1 MSFFSGL
8 VTGLAK
14 SVDDQLKSD
23 ILRTQKRMDGME
35 QYRVTRRR
43 TELERE
49 AADTKK
55 VKEAIQ
61 NLSQF
66 VDGDMWK
73 ATQLYATGGSTLSG
87 ANKLYDVLDKNR
99 AALGADFKIDEV
111 VSGLNATRP
120 EGISEADYIA
130 NFVEGAKVIKSQ
142 GEMKGS
148 GLLAAFGGDF
158 GKTVDKRVEAQA
170 PISESKYGILT
181 VPTGQVN
188 YDKLIERQKYKKD
201 NQIKTYSTFEG
212 QYNAFDMAAFYED
225 DPEEKAKLIEKRD
238 NLYAKYLED
247 KKLSK
252 SATGKSSSLFSKESI
267 TKVIETA
274 NLSAIRGAGYTEGVG
289 ENLRILLEG
298 NQGPVFEAKMQAVK
312 GLRQRFKSLNPEDE
326 PILFN
331 AIKAEEDKQK
341 YERDTYI
348 VKQENNYIAST
359 KDDDGA
365 IYEKYQ
371 TQDTTKQLFTNLP
384 QAASVDAQ
392 FKQELKTIK
401 DTAKK
406 EGYVPGKVIEYVA
419 PNGRLLKL
427 IWTGKSLIQ

>member
-158 GKTVDKRVEAQA
+158 GKTVDKRVEEQA

-201 NQIKTYSTFEG
+201 NRIDYDSFAEG
-212 QYNAFDMAAFYED
+212 YAKFDQAIFYED
-225 DPEEKAKLIEKRD
+225 DLDEKAKLIKKRD
-238 NLYAKYLED
+238 DLYQKYLTD

-252 SATGKSSSLFSKESI
+252 SSTGKADSLFSKESI
-267 TKVIETA
+267 TKVIDLA
-274 NLSAIRGAGYTEGVG
+274 NLDSIKGAGYTEGVG
-289 ENLRILLEG
+289 ENLKVLLNG
-298 NQGPVFEAKMQAVK
+298 NEGPVFEAKMQALK
-312 GLRQRFKSLNPEDE
+312 GLRTRFKTETPETE

-331 AIKAEEDKQK
+331 ALKAEEEKQK
-341 YERDTYI
+341 FQRESYI
-348 VKQENNYIAST
+348 SKQENNYLAAT
-359 KDDDGA
+359 KDDATA

-384 QAASVDAQ
+384 RAASTEAQ
-392 FKQELKTIK
+392 FKQELKAIK

-406 EGYVPGKVIEYVA
+406 DGYIPGKVIEYVA

-427 IWTGKSLIQ
+427 IWTGQSLIQ

>member
-49 AADTKK
+49 AKQTKE
-55 VKEAIQ
+55 VKEAMQ
-61 NLSQF
+61 NLATF
-66 VDGDMWK
+66 VEGDMYK
-73 ATQLYATGGSTLSG
+73 AKQLFATGGGTVSG
-87 ANKLYDVLDKNR
+87 ATKLYDFLDKNR
-99 AALGADFKIDEV
+99 GALGDDFKIDEV
-111 VSGLNATRP
+111 IPGLSSVRP

-130 NFVEGAKVIKSQ
+130 NYVEGAKVIKSQ

-158 GKTVDKRVEAQA
+158 GKTVDKRVDAQA
-170 PISESKYGILT
+170 PLTESKYGTIQTKPL
-181 VPTGQVN
+181 QIN
-188 YDKLIERQKYKKD
+188 YEKLIERQKYKKD
-201 NQIKTYSTFEG
+201 NRIDYDSFEEG
-212 QYNAFDMAAFYED
+212 YAKFDQAIFYED
-225 DPEEKAKLIEKRD
+225 DPEEKKKLITKRD
-238 NLYAKYLED
+238 DLYKKYLFD
-247 KKLSK
+247 KKLEK
-252 SATGKSSSLFSKESI
+252 SSTGKSTSLFSKESI
-267 TKVIETA
+267 TKVIDLA
-274 NLSAIRGAGYTEGVG
+274 NLDSIKGAGYTEGVG
-289 ENLRILLEG
+289 ENLKVLLNG
-298 NQGPVFEAKMQAVK
+298 NEGPVFEAKMQALK
-312 GLRQRFKSLNPEDE
+312 GLRTRFKTETPESE

-331 AIKAEEDKQK
+331 ALKAEEEKQK
-341 YERDTYI
+341 FQRSTYI
-348 VKQENNYIAST
+348 SKQENNYIAA
-359 KDDDGA
+359 KKENDVA

-371 TQDTTKQLFTNLP
+371 TQDVTKQLFTNLP
-384 QAASVDAQ
+384 QAASTEAQ

-406 EGYVPGKVIEYVA
+406 EGYVPGKVIEYIA

-427 IWTGKSLIQ
+427 IWTGNSLIQ

>member
-87 ANKLYDVLDKNR
+87 ADKLYDVLDKNR

-120 EGISEADYIA
+120 EGISETDYIS

-158 GKTVDKRVEAQA
+158 GKTVDKRVGEQA

-201 NQIKTYSTFEG
+201 NRIDYDSFKQGY
-212 QYNAFDMAAFYED
+212 ARFDQAIFYEE
-225 DPEEKAKLIEKRD
+225 DPDEKAKLIKKRD
-238 NLYAKYLED
+238 DLYQKYLTD

-252 SATGKSSSLFSKESI
+252 SSTGKATSLFSKESI
-267 TKVIETA
+267 TKVIDLA
-274 NLSAIRGAGYTEGVG
+274 NLDSIKGAGYTEGVG
-289 ENLRILLEG
+289 ENLKVLLNG
-298 NQGPVFEAKMQAVK
+298 NEGPVFEAKMQALK
-312 GLRQRFKSLNPEDE
+312 GLRTRFKTETPESE

-331 AIKAEEDKQK
+331 ALKAEEEKQK
-341 YERDTYI
+341 FQRNSYI
-348 VKQENNYIAST
+348 SKQENNYLAAI
-359 KDDDGA
+359 KDDATA

-371 TQDTTKQLFTNLP
+371 TQDVTKKLFINLP
-384 QAASVDAQ
+384 QAASMEEQ
-392 FKQELKTIK
+392 FEQEKIAIK
-401 DTAKK
+401 KAAKK
-406 EGYVPGKVIEYVA
+406 EGYLPGKVIEYVA
-419 PNGRLLKL
+419 PNGKPLKL
-427 IWTGKSLIQ
+427 IWTGQSLIQ

>member
-158 GKTVDKRVEAQA
+158 GKTVDKRVEEQA

-201 NQIKTYSTFEG
+201 NRIDYDSFTEG
-212 QYNAFDMAAFYED
+212 YAKFDQAIFYED
-225 DPEEKAKLIEKRD
+225 DLDEKEKLIKKRD
-238 NLYAKYLED
+238 DLYQKYLTD

-252 SATGKSSSLFSKESI
+252 SSTGKADSLFSKESI
-267 TKVIETA
+267 TKVIDLA
-274 NLSAIRGAGYTEGVG
+274 NLDSIKGAGYTEGVG
-289 ENLRILLEG
+289 ENLKVLLNG
-298 NQGPVFEAKMQAVK
+298 NEGPVFEAKMQALK
-312 GLRQRFKSLNPEDE
+312 GLRTRFKTETPETE

-331 AIKAEEDKQK
+331 ALKAEEEKQK
-341 YERDTYI
+341 FQRESYI
-348 VKQENNYIAST
+348 SKQENNYLAAT
-359 KDDDGA
+359 KDDATA

-384 QAASVDAQ
+384 RAASTEAQ
-392 FKQELKTIK
+392 FKQELKAIK

-406 EGYVPGKVIEYVA
+406 DGYIPGKVIEYVA

-427 IWTGKSLIQ
+427 IWTGQSLIQ

>member
-1 MSFFSGL
+1 MSFFTGL

-66 VDGDMWK
+66 VEGDMWK
-73 ATQLYATGGSTLSG
+73 ATQLYATGGSTISG

-111 VSGLNATRP
+111 ISGLNATRP

-181 VPTGQVN
+181 VPTAQVN

-201 NQIKTYSTFEG
+201 NRIDYDTFEKG
-212 QYNAFDMAAFYED
+212 YAKFDQAIFYED
-225 DPEEKAKLIEKRD
+225 DPDEKAKLIKKRD
-238 NLYAKYLED
+238 DLYQKYLID
-247 KKLSK
+247 KKLEK
-252 SATGKSSSLFSKESI
+252 SSTGKATSLFSKESI
-267 TKVIETA
+267 TKVIDLA
-274 NLSAIRGAGYTEGVG
+274 NLDSIKGAGYTEGVG
-289 ENLRILLEG
+289 ENLKVLLNG
-298 NQGPVFEAKMQAVK
+298 NEGPVFEAKMQALK
-312 GLRQRFKSLNPEDE
+312 GLRTRFKTETPESE

-331 AIKAEEDKQK
+331 ALKAEEDKQK
-341 YERDTYI
+341 FQRETYI
-348 VKQENNYIAST
+348 SKQENNYLAAT
-359 KDDDGA
+359 KDDATA

-384 QAASVDAQ
+384 RAASTEAQ
-392 FKQELKTIK
+392 FKQELKAIK

-406 EGYVPGKVIEYVA
+406 DGYIPGKVIEYVA

-427 IWTGKSLIQ
+427 IWTGQSLIQ

>member
-49 AADTKK
+49 AKQTKE
-55 VKEAIQ
+55 VKEAMQ
-61 NLSQF
+61 NLATF
-66 VDGDMWK
+66 VEGDMYK
-73 ATQLYATGGSTLSG
+73 AKQLFATGGGTVSG
-87 ANKLYDVLDKNR
+87 ATKLYDFLDKNR
-99 AALGADFKIDEV
+99 GALGDDFKIDEV
-111 VSGLNATRP
+111 IPGLSSVRP

-130 NFVEGAKVIKSQ
+130 NYVEGAKVIKSQ

-158 GKTVDKRVEAQA
+158 GKTVDKRVDAQA
-170 PISESKYGILT
+170 PLTESKYGTIQTKPL
-181 VPTGQVN
+181 QIN
-188 YDKLIERQKYKKD
+188 YEKLIERQKYKKD

-212 QYNAFDMAAFYED
+212 QYNAFDMAAFYQD

>member
-158 GKTVDKRVEAQA
+158 GKTVDKRVEEQA

-201 NQIKTYSTFEG
+201 NRIDYDSFTEG
-212 QYNAFDMAAFYED
+212 YAKFDQAIFYED
-225 DPEEKAKLIEKRD
+225 DPDEKAKLIKKRD
-238 NLYAKYLED
+238 DLYQKYLTD

-252 SATGKSSSLFSKESI
+252 SSTGKADSLFSKESI
-267 TKVIETA
+267 TKVIDLA
-274 NLSAIRGAGYTEGVG
+274 NLDSIKGAGYTEGVG
-289 ENLRILLEG
+289 ENLKVLLNG
-298 NQGPVFEAKMQAVK
+298 NEGPVFEAKMQALK
-312 GLRQRFKSLNPEDE
+312 GLRTRFKTETPETE

-331 AIKAEEDKQK
+331 ALKAEEEKQK
-341 YERDTYI
+341 FQRESYI
-348 VKQENNYIAST
+348 SKQENNYLAAT
-359 KDDDGA
+359 KDDATA

-384 QAASVDAQ
+384 RAASTEAQ
-392 FKQELKTIK
+392 FKQELKAIK

-406 EGYVPGKVIEYVA
+406 DRYIPGKVIEYVA

-427 IWTGKSLIQ
+427 IWTGQSLIQ

>member
-1 MSFFSGL
+1 
-8 VTGLAK
+8 
-14 SVDDQLKSD
+14 
-23 ILRTQKRMDGME
+23 ME

-49 AADTKK
+49 ATDNKK

-73 ATQLYATGGSTLSG
+73 ATQLYTTGGSTLSG

-111 VSGLNATRP
+111 VSGLSATRP
-120 EGISEADYIA
+120 DGISEADYIA

-170 PISESKYGILT
+170 PISESKYGTLT

-201 NQIKTYSTFEG
+201 NRIDYDTFEKG
-212 QYNAFDMAAFYED
+212 YAKFDQAIFYED
-225 DPEEKAKLIEKRD
+225 DPDEKAKLIKKRD
-238 NLYAKYLED
+238 DLYQKYLID
-247 KKLSK
+247 KKLDK
-252 SATGKSSSLFSKESI
+252 SSTGKATSLFSKEPI
-267 TKVIETA
+267 TKVIDTA
-274 NLSAIRGAGYTEGVG
+274 NLSAIKGAGYTEGVG

-298 NQGPVFEAKMQAVK
+298 NQGPIFEAKMQALK

-341 YERDTYI
+341 YQRDTYI
-348 VKQENNYIAST
+348 NKQHNNYIAAT
-359 KDDDGA
+359 KDDNTA

-371 TQDTTKQLFTNLP
+371 TQDVTKKLFTNLP
-384 QAASVDAQ
+384 QAASKEEQ
-392 FKQELKTIK
+392 FKQEKIAIK
-401 DTAKK
+401 KAAKK
-406 EGYVPGKVIEYVA
+406 EGYPPGKVIEYVA
-419 PNGRLLKL
+419 PNGRPLKL
-427 IWTGKSLIQ
+427 IWTGQSLIQ

>member
-14 SVDDQLKSD
+14 SVDDQLKND

-111 VSGLNATRP
+111 VSGLNATKP
-120 EGISEADYIA
+120 EGISEADYIS

-181 VPTGQVN
+181 VPTAQVN

-201 NQIKTYSTFEG
+201 NRIDYDTFKQG
-212 QYNAFDMAAFYED
+212 YARFDQAIFYEE
-225 DPEEKAKLIEKRD
+225 DPDEKAKLIKKRD
-238 NLYAKYLED
+238 DLYQKYLMD
-247 KKLSK
+247 KKLEK
-252 SATGKSSSLFSKESI
+252 SSTGKSSSLFSKESI

-274 NLSAIRGAGYTEGVG
+274 NLSAIKGAGYTEGVG
-289 ENLRILLEG
+289 ENLTILLEG
-298 NQGPVFEAKMQAVK
+298 NQGPIFEAKMQALK

-331 AIKAEEDKQK
+331 AIKSEENKQK
-341 YERDTYI
+341 YQRDTYI
-348 VKQENNYIAST
+348 SKQENNYLAAT
-359 KDDDGA
+359 KDDA
-365 IYEKYQ
+365 TVIYEKYQ
-371 TQDTTKQLFTNLP
+371 TQDVTKQLFTNLP
-384 QAASVDAQ
+384 QAASMEEQ
-392 FKQELKTIK
+392 FEQEKIAIK
-401 DTAKK
+401 KAAKK
-406 EGYVPGKVIEYVA
+406 EGYPPGKVIEYVA
-419 PNGRLLKL
+419 PNGRPLKL
-427 IWTGKSLIQ
+427 IWTGQSLIQ

>member
-158 GKTVDKRVEAQA
+158 GKTVDKRVEEQA

-201 NQIKTYSTFEG
+201 NRIDYDSFTEG
-212 QYNAFDMAAFYED
+212 YAKFDQAIFYED
-225 DPEEKAKLIEKRD
+225 DPDEKAKLIKKRD
-238 NLYAKYLED
+238 DLYQKYLTD

-252 SATGKSSSLFSKESI
+252 SSTGKADSLFSKESI
-267 TKVIETA
+267 TKVIDLA
-274 NLSAIRGAGYTEGVG
+274 NLDSIKGAGYTEGVG
-289 ENLRILLEG
+289 ENLKVLLNG
-298 NQGPVFEAKMQAVK
+298 NEGPVFEAKMQALK
-312 GLRQRFKSLNPEDE
+312 GLRTRFKTETPETE

-331 AIKAEEDKQK
+331 ALKAEEEKQK
-341 YERDTYI
+341 FQRESYI
-348 VKQENNYIAST
+348 SKQENNYLAAT
-359 KDDDGA
+359 KDDATA

-384 QAASVDAQ
+384 RAASTEAQ
-392 FKQELKTIK
+392 FKQELKAIK

-406 EGYVPGKVIEYVA
+406 DGYIPGKVIEYVA

-427 IWTGKSLIQ
+427 IWTGQSLIQ

>member
-158 GKTVDKRVEAQA
+158 GKTVDKRVEEQA

-201 NQIKTYSTFEG
+201 NRIDYDSFAEG
-212 QYNAFDMAAFYED
+212 YAKFDQAIFYED
-225 DPEEKAKLIEKRD
+225 DLDEKEKLIKKRD
-238 NLYAKYLED
+238 DLYQKYLID

-252 SATGKSSSLFSKESI
+252 SSTGKADSLFSKESI
-267 TKVIETA
+267 TKVIDLA
-274 NLSAIRGAGYTEGVG
+274 NLDSIKGAGYTEGVG
-289 ENLRILLEG
+289 ENLKVLLNG
-298 NQGPVFEAKMQAVK
+298 NEGPVFEAKMQALK
-312 GLRQRFKSLNPEDE
+312 GLRTRFKTETPETE

-331 AIKAEEDKQK
+331 ALKAEEEKQK
-341 YERDTYI
+341 FQRDSYI
-348 VKQENNYIAST
+348 SKQENNYLAAT
-359 KDDDGA
+359 KDDATA

-384 QAASVDAQ
+384 RAASTEAQ
-392 FKQELKTIK
+392 FKQELKAIK

-406 EGYVPGKVIEYVA
+406 DGYIPGKVIEYVA

-427 IWTGKSLIQ
+427 IWTGQSLIQ

>member
-49 AADTKK
+49 ERDKKK

-61 NLSQF
+61 NFASF

-73 ATQLYATGGSTLSG
+73 ATQLYATSGGTISG
-87 ANKLYDVLDKNR
+87 ANKLYDVLSKNR
-99 AALGADFKIDEV
+99 AALGSDFKIDEV

-148 GLLAAFGGDF
+148 GLLAAFGGDY
-158 GKTVDKRVEAQA
+158 GKTVDQRVEAQA
-170 PISESKYGILT
+170 PIGESKYGTLT

-188 YDKLIERQKYKKD
+188 FEKLVERQKYKKD
-201 NQIKTYSTFEG
+201 NRIDYDSFAEG
-212 QYNAFDMAAFYED
+212 YAKFDQAIFYED
-225 DPEEKAKLIEKRD
+225 DLEEKEKLIKKRD
-238 NLYAKYLED
+238 DLYQKYLID

-252 SATGKSSSLFSKESI
+252 SSTGKATSLFSRESI
-267 TKVIETA
+267 TKVIELA
-274 NLSAIRGAGYTEGVG
+274 NLDSIKGAGYTEGVG
-289 ENLRILLEG
+289 ENLKVLLNG
-298 NQGPVFEAKMQAVK
+298 NEGPVFEAKMQALK
-312 GLRQRFKSLNPEDE
+312 GLRTRFKTETPESE

-331 AIKAEEDKQK
+331 ALKAEEEKQK
-341 YERDTYI
+341 FQRDTYI
-348 VKQENNYIAST
+348 SKQENNYIAST
-359 KDDDGA
+359 KDDDAA

-371 TQDTTKQLFTNLP
+371 TQDVTKQLFTNLP
-384 QAASVDAQ
+384 QAASKEEQ
-392 FKQELKTIK
+392 FKQEKIAIK
-401 DTAKK
+401 KAAKK
-406 EGYVPGKVIEYVA
+406 EGYLPGKVIEYVA

>member
-130 NFVEGAKVIKSQ
+130 NFIEGAKVIKSQ

-158 GKTVDKRVEAQA
+158 GKTVDKRVEEQA

-201 NQIKTYSTFEG
+201 NRIDYDTFAKG
-212 QYNAFDMAAFYED
+212 YAKFDQAIFYEE
-225 DPEEKAKLIEKRD
+225 DPDEKAKLIKKRD
-238 NLYAKYLED
+238 DLYEKYLTD
-247 KKLSK
+247 KKLDK
-252 SATGKSSSLFSKESI
+252 SSTGKADSLFSKESI
-267 TKVIETA
+267 TKVIDLA
-274 NLSAIRGAGYTEGVG
+274 NLDSIKGAGYTEGVG
-289 ENLRILLEG
+289 ENLKVLLNG
-298 NQGPVFEAKMQAVK
+298 NEGPVFEAKMQALK
-312 GLRQRFKSLNPEDE
+312 GLRTRFKTETPETE

-331 AIKAEEDKQK
+331 ALKAEEEKQK
-341 YERDTYI
+341 FQRDSYI
-348 VKQENNYIAST
+348 SKQENNYLAAT
-359 KDDDGA
+359 KDDATA

-384 QAASVDAQ
+384 RAASTEAQ
-392 FKQELKTIK
+392 FKQELKAIK

-406 EGYVPGKVIEYVA
+406 DGYIPGKVIEYVA

-427 IWTGKSLIQ
+427 IWTGQSLIQ

>member
-148 GLLAAFGGDF
+148 GLLAAYGGDF
-158 GKTVDKRVEAQA
+158 GKTVDKRVEEQA

-201 NQIKTYSTFEG
+201 NRIDYDSFAEG
-212 QYNAFDMAAFYED
+212 YAKFDQAIFYED
-225 DPEEKAKLIEKRD
+225 DLDEKEKLIKKRD
-238 NLYAKYLED
+238 DLYQKYLTD

-252 SATGKSSSLFSKESI
+252 SSTGKADSLFSKESI
-267 TKVIETA
+267 TKVIDLA
-274 NLSAIRGAGYTEGVG
+274 NLDSIKGAGYTEGVG
-289 ENLRILLEG
+289 ENLKVLLNG
-298 NQGPVFEAKMQAVK
+298 NEGPVFEAKMQALK
-312 GLRQRFKSLNPEDE
+312 GLRTRFKTETPETE

-331 AIKAEEDKQK
+331 ALKAEEEKQK
-341 YERDTYI
+341 FQRESYI
-348 VKQENNYIAST
+348 SKQENNYLAAT
-359 KDDDGA
+359 KDDATA

-384 QAASVDAQ
+384 RAASTEAQ
-392 FKQELKTIK
+392 FKQELKAIK

-406 EGYVPGKVIEYVA
+406 DGYIPGKVIEYVA

-427 IWTGKSLIQ
+427 IWTGQSLIQ

>member
-111 VSGLNATRP
+111 ISGLNATRP
-120 EGISEADYIA
+120 DGISEADYIS

-158 GKTVDKRVEAQA
+158 GKKVDKRVEAQA
-170 PISESKYGILT
+170 PISESKYGVLT
-181 VPTGQVN
+181 VPTAQVN

-201 NQIKTYSTFEG
+201 NRIDYDTFKQG
-212 QYNAFDMAAFYED
+212 YARFDQAIFYEE
-225 DPEEKAKLIEKRD
+225 DPDEKAKLIKKRD
-238 NLYAKYLED
+238 DLYQKYLMD
-247 KKLSK
+247 KKLEK
-252 SATGKSSSLFSKESI
+252 SSTGKATSSLFSKESI

-274 NLSAIRGAGYTEGVG
+274 NLSAIKGAGYTEGVG

-298 NQGPVFEAKMQAVK
+298 NQGPIFEAKMQALK

-331 AIKAEEDKQK
+331 AIKSEENKQK
-341 YERDTYI
+341 YQRDTYI
-348 VKQENNYIAST
+348 SKQENNYLAAT
-359 KDDDGA
+359 KDDATA

-371 TQDTTKQLFTNLP
+371 TQDVTKKLFINLP
-384 QAASVDAQ
+384 QAASMEEQ
-392 FKQELKTIK
+392 FEQEKIAIK
-401 DTAKK
+401 KAAKK
-406 EGYVPGKVIEYVA
+406 EGYPPGKVIEYVA
-419 PNGRLLKL
+419 PNGKPLKL
-427 IWTGKSLIQ
+427 IWTGQSLIQ

>member
-87 ANKLYDVLDKNR
+87 ANKIYDVLDKNR

-158 GKTVDKRVEAQA
+158 GKTVDKRVEEQA

-201 NQIKTYSTFEG
+201 NRIDYDSFAEG
-212 QYNAFDMAAFYED
+212 YAKFDQAIFYED
-225 DPEEKAKLIEKRD
+225 DLDEKEKLIKKRD
-238 NLYAKYLED
+238 DLYKKYLID

-252 SATGKSSSLFSKESI
+252 SSTGKADSLFSKESI
-267 TKVIETA
+267 TKVIDLA
-274 NLSAIRGAGYTEGVG
+274 NLDSIKGAGYTEGVG
-289 ENLRILLEG
+289 ENLRVLLNG
-298 NQGPVFEAKMQAVK
+298 NEGPVFEAKMQALK
-312 GLRQRFKSLNPEDE
+312 GLRTRFKTETPETE

-331 AIKAEEDKQK
+331 ALKAEEEKQK
-341 YERDTYI
+341 FQRDSYI
-348 VKQENNYIAST
+348 SKQENNYLAAT
-359 KDDDGA
+359 KDDATA

-371 TQDTTKQLFTNLP
+371 IQDTTKQLFTNLP
-384 QAASVDAQ
+384 RAASTEAQ
-392 FKQELKTIK
+392 FKQELKAIK

-406 EGYVPGKVIEYVA
+406 DGYIPGKVIEYVA

-427 IWTGKSLIQ
+427 IWTGQSLIQ

>member
-158 GKTVDKRVEAQA
+158 GKTVDKRVEEQA

-201 NQIKTYSTFEG
+201 NRIDYDTFEQG
-212 QYNAFDMAAFYED
+212 YNRFDQAAFYEENPD
-225 DPEEKAKLIEKRD
+225 EKAKLIKKRED
-238 NLYAKYLED
+238 LYQKYLMD
-247 KKLSK
+247 KTLEK
-252 SATGKSSSLFSKESI
+252 SSTGKTTSLFSKESI

-274 NLSAIRGAGYTEGVG
+274 NLSAIKGAGYTEGVG
-289 ENLRILLEG
+289 ENLRVLLEG
-298 NQGPVFEAKMQAVK
+298 NQGPIFEAKIQALK

-331 AIKAEEDKQK
+331 AIKSEEQKQK

-348 VKQENNYIAST
+348 SKQENNYLAAT
-359 KDDDGA
+359 KDDATA

-384 QAASVDAQ
+384 RAASTEAQ
-392 FKQELKTIK
+392 FKQELKAIK

-406 EGYVPGKVIEYVA
+406 DGYIPGKVIEYVA

-427 IWTGKSLIQ
+427 IWTGQSLIQ

>member
-23 ILRTQKRMDGME
+23 MLRTQKRMDGME

-49 AADTKK
+49 ASDTKK

-66 VDGDMWK
+66 VEGDMWK

-111 VSGLNATRP
+111 VSGLNATKP
-120 EGISEADYIA
+120 DGISEADYIA

-158 GKTVDKRVEAQA
+158 GKTVDQRVEAQA
-170 PISESKYGILT
+170 PIGESKYGTLT

-201 NQIKTYSTFEG
+201 NRIDYDSFKEG
-212 QYNAFDMAAFYED
+212 YAKFDQAIFYED
-225 DPEEKAKLIEKRD
+225 DPEEKKKLITKRD
-238 NLYAKYLED
+238 DLYQKYLLD
-247 KKLSK
+247 KKLEK
-252 SATGKSSSLFSKESI
+252 SSTGKSTSLFSKESI
-267 TKVIETA
+267 TKIIDTA
-274 NLSAIRGAGYTEGVG
+274 NLSAIKGAGYTEGVG

-312 GLRQRFKSLNPEDE
+312 GLKQRFKSLNPEDE

-348 VKQENNYIAST
+348 VKQENNYLAAT
-359 KDDDGA
+359 KDDATA

-371 TQDTTKQLFTNLP
+371 PQDVTKKLFINMP
-384 QAASVDAQ
+384 QAASMEEQ
-392 FKQELKTIK
+392 FKQEKIAIK
-401 DTAKK
+401 KAAKK
-406 EGYVPGKVIEYVA
+406 EGYPPGKVIEYVA
-419 PNGRLLKL
+419 PNGNPLKL
-427 IWTGKSLIQ
+427 IWTGQSLIQ